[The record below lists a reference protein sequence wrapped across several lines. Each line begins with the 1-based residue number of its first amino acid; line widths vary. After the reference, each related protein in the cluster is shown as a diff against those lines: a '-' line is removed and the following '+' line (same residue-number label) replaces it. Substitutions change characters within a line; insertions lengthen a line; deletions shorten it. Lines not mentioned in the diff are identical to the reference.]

1 MNNPIRSF
9 VLQFSWLKKMDAQA
23 QKKALFRAKLNAQKK
38 EKRIESP
45 LVRYNEF
52 DQPVC
57 RVCDVVLKHESNW
70 DAHQI
75 SRKHREAISNLKA
88 NAAGLAQ
95 QGHAKPVADAK
106 LPKPKPEH
114 ASESQS
120 KMPNHSQESLKP
132 QPSSVLPPDFFD
144 NNDARKPRSEKDS
157 VQLVDPDSNKR
168 TGISIQ
174 SQALNSEKVKGGLHI
189 NNAAQPKGSQ
199 EAIETRQTSSTPGDT
214 EAKQIKGILPEGFF
228 DNKEADLRARGIKP
242 VKPDVKDEYKEFEK
256 LIQDDLLEV
265 DNRFEEEEIDA
276 AEMIE
281 EAESVEQR
289 NNRERV
295 EKLRKRRLEL
305 KAAKDAKHSKT
316 SEVVMDSKHDEPSS
330 DEDSDD
336 NFAVDWRAQH
346 L

>member
-1 MNNPIRSF
+1 MFLRLEEEEEEEEERRTNPSS
-9 VLQFSWLKKMDAQA
+9 LD
-23 QKKALFRAKLNAQKK
+23 
-38 EKRIESP
+38 
-45 LVRYNEF
+45 LVPGDNTSISEARYNEF

-75 SRKHREAISNLKA
+75 SRKHREAINNLKA

-95 QGHAKPVADAK
+95 QSHAKPVADTK
-106 LPKPKPEH
+106 LPKPKPEN

-120 KMPNHSQESLKP
+120 KMLNHSQESPKP
-132 QPSSVLPPDFFD
+132 PPSSVLPPDFFD
-144 NNDARKPRSEKDS
+144 DNSARKPRSEKDS
-157 VQLVDPDSNKR
+157 VQSVDPDSDKR
-168 TGISIQ
+168 MGISAQ
-174 SQALNSEKVKGGLHI
+174 SQVLNAEKLKGGLHS

-199 EAIETRQTSSTPGDT
+199 AAMEASQTSGMPADT
-214 EAKQIKGILPEGFF
+214 EAKQVKGVLPEGFF
-228 DNKEADLRARGIKP
+228 DNKDADLRARGIKP

-256 LIQDDLLEV
+256 LIQDDLQEV
-265 DNRFEEEEIDA
+265 DDRFEEEEIDA

-281 EAESVEQR
+281 EAESVEQK

-305 KAAKDAKHSKT
+305 KAAKDAKRSKT
-316 SEVVMDSKHDEPSS
+316 SEVVMESKRDEPSS
-330 DEDSDD
+330 DDDSEDD
-336 NFAVDWRAQH
+336 FAVDWRAQH